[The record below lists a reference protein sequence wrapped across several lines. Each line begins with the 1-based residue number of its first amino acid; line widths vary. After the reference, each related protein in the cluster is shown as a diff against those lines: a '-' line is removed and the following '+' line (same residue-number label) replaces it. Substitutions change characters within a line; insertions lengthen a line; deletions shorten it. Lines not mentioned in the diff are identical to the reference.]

1 MSNASDMIESLA
13 AVAFYVGLGA
23 FIYGLVRVTT
33 ASIERRTIRD
43 ALGIAAL
50 ALGFILF
57 TLAVIV
63 YLHSPKSILPF

>member
-1 MSNASDMIESLA
+1 MIESLA
-13 AVAFYVGLGA
+13 AVAFYAGLGA

-33 ASIERRTIRD
+33 ASIERRTTRD

-50 ALGFILF
+50 TLGAVLF
-57 TLAVIV
+57 TLAIIV

>member
-1 MSNASDMIESLA
+1 MLESLA
-13 AVAFYVGLGA
+13 AIAFYVGLGA

-33 ASIERRTIRD
+33 ASIERRGSRD

-50 ALGFILF
+50 ALGGVLF
-57 TLAVIV
+57 TLSVIV